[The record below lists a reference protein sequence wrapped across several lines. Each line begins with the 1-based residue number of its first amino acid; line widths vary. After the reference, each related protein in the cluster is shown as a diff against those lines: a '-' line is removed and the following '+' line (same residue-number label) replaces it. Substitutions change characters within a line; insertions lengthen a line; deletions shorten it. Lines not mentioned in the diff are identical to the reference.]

1 MNICDI
7 ISIDKWE
14 DGDNIGKSG
23 DKVRNSFRYKMLRF
37 GWLFFKDVSLSC
49 GNKMINLIIK
59 ADKKDWELEE
69 NKNG

>member
-1 MNICDI
+1 M
-7 ISIDKWE
+7 
-14 DGDNIGKSG
+14 GKSG

-37 GWLFFKDVSLSC
+37 GWLYFKDISLSC